1 MPHTHITHSARL
13 ARYCLAG
20 LVLVA
25 LASGQD
31 SGTASLR
38 GTVRDAQGKPAVDV
52 LVELR
57 SNQSSP
63 KQIAH
68 TNAQGIYHLAGL
80 REGVYALRVTKT
92 GYAGGGIDSL
102 FLRSHEEK
110 DVDLVI
116 GSPSKESV
124 LGKPTFSDEPHF
136 TISGMTDVTN
146 LGGHGSDTVVRTR
159 EALAEKTVSLGKNS
173 SDSSASASAADH
185 ESLQA
190 SAEAIRSQL
199 AQRDQAELHHEL
211 GEIEEKLGDPL
222 ESVRQY
228 QRAADMD
235 PSEANFFDWGAEV
248 LLHHAPEPALEIFSK
263 GNTLFPRS
271 ERMLLALGATWFAE
285 GRYEEAIQRIG
296 QASDLNPGD
305 PIPYIFLGRIALAE
319 TRPSRLAI
327 EKLHRF
333 VTLQPRS
340 PEANYYYAVA
350 LWREAKG
357 ARDKSLQPQA
367 ESLLHQAL
375 ALDPKFAAASL
386 QLGIIHSDQGK
397 YSEAVSNYRQAIGLD
412 PKMEEAHY
420 RLAQAYRQ
428 LGQSEQAK
436 DELRLYEQLAK
447 ESEQQEER
455 KRHEIRQLV
464 YTLRTADH

>member
-1 MPHTHITHSARL
+1 
-13 ARYCLAG
+13 
-20 LVLVA
+20 
-25 LASGQD
+25 
-31 SGTASLR
+31 
-38 GTVRDAQGKPAVDV
+38 VRDTQGKPAVDA

-57 SNQSSP
+57 SNDSLSR
-63 KQIAH
+63 QIAH
-68 TNAQGIYHLAGL
+68 TNAQGIYQLAGL
-80 REGVYALRVTKT
+80 HEGVYALQVTKT
-92 GYAGGGIDSL
+92 GYAGARINSL
-102 FLRSHEEK
+102 FLRSNEEK
-110 DVDLVI
+110 NVDLVI

-124 LGKPTFSDEPHF
+124 LGKPTFSDERQF
-136 TISGMTDVTN
+136 TVSGITDVSN

-159 EALAEKTVSLGKNS
+159 EALAEKTVSLGKES
-173 SDSSASASAADH
+173 SDSSAASSAADRK
-185 ESLQA
+185 SLQA
-190 SAEAIRSQL
+190 SAERIRSQL
-199 AQRDQAELHHEL
+199 PQRDQAELHHEL

-235 PSEANFFDWGAEV
+235 PSESNFFDWGAEV

-271 ERMLLALGATWFAE
+271 ERMLLALGATWFAG
-285 GRYEEAIQRIG
+285 GRYEEAIQRIC
-296 QASDLNPGD
+296 QASDLNPSD
-305 PIPYIFLGRIALAE
+305 PTPYIFLGRIALAE
-319 TRPSRLAI
+319 TRPSPEAL
-327 EKLHRF
+327 EKLQRF

-350 LWREAKG
+350 LWKQAKR
-357 ARDKSLQPQA
+357 ARDTSSEPQA

-397 YSEAVSNYRQAIGLD
+397 YSEAASNYSQAIELD

-428 LGQSEQAK
+428 LGQTEQAK
-436 DELRLYEQLAK
+436 DELRVYEQLSK

-464 YTLRTADH
+464 YTLRTVDH